1 MPDIIQLLSDH
12 VANQI
17 AAGEVIQRPASA
29 VKELMENA
37 IDAGATDIRL
47 LIKDAGKELVQVIDN
62 GCGMSQTDAR
72 MSFERHAT
80 SKIKKV
86 EDLFHIHTMG
96 FRGEALA
103 SIAAVARVELK
114 SRKREEE
121 LGTYI
126 EIENSRVL
134 KQEPCSCPPGTSIAM
149 KNLFFSVPARRNFLK
164 RNATET
170 RHIVDEFMHVAFAHP
185 KISFIMETN
194 GQELFHLPSGN
205 LKQRVLQLLGQSY
218 KSKLVVVNENTD
230 YLNMTG
236 FVGKPE
242 TARKTRGDQ
251 YLFVNNRYIRSGYLN
266 HAIMGAFVDLIPA
279 DYFPLYVLF
288 IDLDASRMD
297 INVHPTKQEIKF
309 EDEKIIYAFVQSA
322 VKHALAQ
329 FSIAPSLDF
338 ELNKNIQQLSAISQP
353 FTDAQKAVTT
363 QGDIYKGFTQKHQ
376 SHTISGGS
384 NLSHRRD
391 IYPPGDTAFP
401 TVPPREDAHEDEE
414 EDQMSALNVDPTPRK
429 PQQIHCRY
437 ILQQIKSGFILIDQQ
452 AAHERILYERYQEAL
467 KKQPL
472 SSQQSLF
479 PETLELS
486 PADSTLL
493 TEMLPDLKKLGYEV
507 QQIDKNAFAI
517 HGVPSD
523 LESGNEKQC
532 IEGLLE
538 QFKHSSSNLKTDKRE
553 KMIRLLARQHAI
565 KPGKTLTPDEMQNLI
580 DRLFACTQSQT
591 NPSGRFTYIPFRIEE
606 LDKMFGR

>member
-37 IDAGATDIRL
+37 VDAGATDIRL
-47 LIKDAGKELVQVIDN
+47 IIKDAGKELVQVIDN

-103 SIAAVARVELK
+103 SIAAVSRVELK
-114 SRKREEE
+114 SRKQAEEW
-121 LGTYI
+121 GTYI
-126 EIENSRVL
+126 EIENSRVV

-170 RHIVDEFMHVAFAHP
+170 RHIVDEFMHVAFAYP
-185 KISFIMETN
+185 KISFIMEAN

-205 LKQRVLQLLGQSY
+205 LKQRVLQLLGQTY
-218 KSKLVVVNENTD
+218 KSKLVAVGENTD
-230 YLNMTG
+230 YLNMAG

-242 TARKTRGDQ
+242 TAKKTRGDQ
-251 YLFVNNRYIRSGYLN
+251 YLFVNNRYIRSGYLH
-266 HAIMGAFVDLIPA
+266 HAIMGAFADLIPT
-279 DYFPLYVLF
+279 DHFPLYVLF
-288 IDLDASRMD
+288 IDLDASRVD

-309 EDEKIIYAFVQSA
+309 EDEKIVYAFVQSA

-329 FSIAPSLDF
+329 FSITPTLDF
-338 ELNKNIQQLSAISQP
+338 ELDNHIQHLPSISRP
-353 FTDAQKAVTT
+353 FTENQKEKIT
-363 QGDIYKGFTQKHQ
+363 QGALYKGFTQRNQ
-376 SHTISGGS
+376 SHTITGGN
-384 NLSHRRD
+384 NLSHWKD
-391 IYPPGDTAFP
+391 LYPEKATAFP
-401 TVPPREDAHEDEE
+401 AAPLSTEIPEE
-414 EDQMSALNVDPTPRK
+414 EENQISTLNADPTPRK
-429 PQQIHCRY
+429 PQQIHARY

-452 AAHERILYERYQEAL
+452 AAHERVLYECYLEAFE
-467 KKQPL
+467 KQPL

-486 PADSTLL
+486 PADSALL
-493 TEMLPDLKKLGYEV
+493 AEMLPDLKKLGYEI

-517 HGVPSD
+517 SGVPSD

-538 QFKHSSSNLKTDKRE
+538 QFKHFSPELKTGKRE
-553 KMIRLLARQHAI
+553 KMIRSLARQHAI
-565 KPGKTLTPDEMQNLI
+565 KPGKALSPEEMQNLI

-591 NPSGRFTYIPFRIEE
+591 SPSGRFTFIPFRIEE